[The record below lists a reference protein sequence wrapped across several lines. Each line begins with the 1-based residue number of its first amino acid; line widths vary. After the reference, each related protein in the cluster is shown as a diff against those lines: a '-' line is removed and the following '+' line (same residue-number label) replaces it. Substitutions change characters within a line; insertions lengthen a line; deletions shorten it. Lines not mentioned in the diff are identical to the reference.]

1 MELRV
6 EREVVFPAEPAEVWE
21 ALTDPERLEEWFAT
35 EAELDPVPGG
45 EGVFR
50 WGDGEERRAV
60 VREAEPEE
68 RLVLDW
74 DDGGEV
80 VLELEEVE
88 GGTRVARRR
97 PASDSVTSC
106 FATACRVTGSSAA
119 SSVAVAVPRSAT
131 EATRA
136 RRPGSPSASKTRS
149 T

>member
-6 EREVVFPAEPAEVWE
+6 EREVVFPADPAEVWE
-21 ALTDPERLEEWFAT
+21 ALTEPERLEEWFAT

-50 WGDGEERRAV
+50 WGDGDERRAV

-88 GGTRVARRR
+88 GGTLVRVCE
-97 PASDSVTSC
+97 TSPEWS
-106 FATACRVTGSSAA
+106 TALELHALAWAPVR
-119 SSVAVAVPRSAT
+119 
-131 EATRA
+131 
-136 RRPGSPSASKTRS
+136 
-149 T
+149 